1 MGTILLIE
9 DSAAER
15 ADIRKVVEEAGL
27 FDRVLEAT
35 DGLQGLR
42 LLLAESV
49 DVVLCDLEMPGLDGE
64 KLLRVKESRAEGHQI
79 PFLFLTGACST
90 DRKVRLLEDGAADT
104 IGKPFHAA
112 ELVARL
118 RLHLK
123 VKKLQDELREK
134 NQQLARL
141 STTDSVT
148 GLRSRRFVT
157 EALALEF
164 LRSRR
169 YGTALS
175 VVMADI
181 DHFKLVND
189 GYGHVAGDVV
199 LRGVADLLRA
209 MLRAT
214 DVAGRYGGEEFLIV
228 LPHNAPD
235 GAEVLAERWRRACEA
250 AAFRS
255 LSGEEIRATISLG
268 IAGCSARHRSPE
280 DLIGEAD
287 AALYRAKEAGRNRTV
302 RADAEP
308 PREGR

>member
-15 ADIRKVVEEAGL
+15 AGVRKVVEESGL
-27 FDRVLEAT
+27 FDRILEAT

-42 LLLAESV
+42 LLLAEAV

-104 IGKPFHAA
+104 IEKPFHAA

-123 VKKLQDELREK
+123 VKRLQDELREK
-134 NQQLARL
+134 NHQLARL
-141 STTDSVT
+141 STTDTVT

-164 LRSRR
+164 LRAQR

-175 VVMADI
+175 IVMADI
-181 DHFKLVND
+181 DHFKQVND
-189 GYGHVAGDVV
+189 GYGHLAGDVV
-199 LRGVADLLRA
+199 LRGVADLLRSQ
-209 MLRAT
+209 LRAT
-214 DVAGRYGGEEFLIV
+214 DVAGRYGGEEFLI
-228 LPHNAPD
+228 LLSHNGTH

-250 AAFRS
+250 AAFRG
-255 LSGEEIRATISLG
+255 LAGEEIRVTISLG
-268 IAGCSARHRSPE
+268 VAGCSARHRSPE

-287 AALYRAKEAGRNRTV
+287 AALYRAKEAGRNRV
-302 RADAEP
+302 VCAQEAEP
-308 PREGR
+308 EGQP

>member
-9 DSAAER
+9 DSAPQRAE
-15 ADIRKVVEEAGL
+15 IRKVVEDSGL
-27 FDRVLEAT
+27 FDRIVEAT

-104 IGKPFHAA
+104 IEKPFHPA

-123 VKKLQDELREK
+123 VKRLQDELREK
-134 NQQLARL
+134 NHQLARL

-148 GLRSRRFVT
+148 GLRSRRYVT

-164 LRSRR
+164 LRAQR
-169 YGTALS
+169 YGTALT
-175 VVMADI
+175 VAMADI
-181 DHFKLVND
+181 DHFKQVND
-189 GYGHVAGDVV
+189 RYGHVAGDVV

-209 MLRAT
+209 QLRAT
-214 DVAGRYGGEEFLIV
+214 DVAGRYGGEEFLI
-228 LPHNAPD
+228 LLAQN
-235 GAEVLAERWRRACEA
+235 GTRGGEVLSERWRRAVEG
-250 AAFRS
+250 AAFRG
-255 LSGEEIRATISLG
+255 LAGEEIRVTISLG
-268 IAGCSARHRSPE
+268 VASRTSRHASPE
-280 DLIGEAD
+280 DLIAEAD
-287 AALYRAKEAGRNRTV
+287 AALYRAKEAGRNRV
-302 RADAEP
+302 VCAAEP
-308 PREGR
+308 EPESGS